1 MTFLIKGKE
10 LLEKYK
16 SNQKKIKNIIKKKL
30 ATQPICKED
39 YLNTKLKN
47 I

>member
-1 MTFLIKGKE
+1 MTFLIKAKE
-10 LLEKYK
+10 VLEKYK
-16 SNQKKIKNIIKKKL
+16 SNQKKIENIIKKKL
-30 ATQPICKED
+30 ATQPICKEN